1 MMIQQNPYRKRCLV
15 IRDHRKQRYVL
26 YYHNVVSIGK
36 QSGKAALLRCAL
48 PVEQACV
55 TVPGTFDDPMVQP
68 FENAPIAARTPQY
81 TMYFGINNS
90 RESII
95 SLLIDYKK
103 KCMKSRKKYKT
114 T

>member
-1 MMIQQNPYRKRCLV
+1 
-15 IRDHRKQRYVL
+15 
-26 YYHNVVSIGK
+26 
-36 QSGKAALLRCAL
+36 
-48 PVEQACV
+48 
-55 TVPGTFDDPMVQP
+55 MVQP